1 MIYSTHSP
9 YLIEET
15 KVDNLFI
22 VRNEASDCDHP
33 KILCSKISQQDNKN
47 DEVSRSVEP
56 FFTETCDE
64 LRQASW

>member
-1 MIYSTHSP
+1 M
-9 YLIEET
+9 
-15 KVDNLFI
+15 DNLFI

-33 KILCSKISQQDNKN
+33 KILCSKISQLDNEN